1 MSTIGCTSWA
11 FPSTRRGGRC
21 VTALPLYAW
30 QPSWRSGVREQ
41 RCNAPAGSSCGSSSC
56 GSSSCG
62 VHSTVAAEMKLSC
75 SICWCNL
82 ELLPNGN
89 ATRRDQTLHR
99 ALAKPDRARSRPVV
113 TKPSRLLPASERP
126 PPRRFRSSGILAL
139 QPQLQHCLSRK
150 SNLPFL
156 DVRVCDILRA
166 LVACRVTVLR
176 TPHGTTEQRAGT
188 ARLPLLLAA
197 CARLL
202 GELSFN
208 LHS

>member
-1 MSTIGCTSWA
+1 
-11 FPSTRRGGRC
+11 
-21 VTALPLYAW
+21 
-30 QPSWRSGVREQ
+30 
-41 RCNAPAGSSCGSSSC
+41 
-56 GSSSCG
+56 
-62 VHSTVAAEMKLSC
+62 VAAEMKLSC

-99 ALAKPDRARSRPVV
+99 ALAEPDRARSRPVV
-113 TKPSRLLPASERP
+113 SKPSRLLPASERP

-156 DVRVCDILRA
+156 DVRVCDILRPRRHISCA
-166 LVACRVTVLR
+166 RRVSCDRAPLY
-176 TPHGTTEQRAGT
+176 GTAEQRAGT